1 MKPLRLAFAG
11 TPDFAAASLQAVL
24 DNGHQV
30 VAVLTQ
36 PDRAAGRGKKLQQS
50 PVKQLAHSQGITV
63 LQPENLKGEAIHQQ
77 LRDLNLDALVVVAY
91 GLIIPQA
98 VLDMPR
104 LGCLNVHGS
113 LLPRWR
119 GAAPIQRAITAGD
132 TETGNTIMQME
143 AGLDTGPMLLS
154 ESLPIGDSETGGEL
168 HDRLAA
174 QGARLL
180 VTVLQDLEKYLANA
194 TPQPDE
200 GITYA
205 HKLSK
210 AEARL
215 DFRLPTRALYNR
227 IRAFN
232 PFPVSWVPL
241 NGQPM
246 RIWRASESPQPA
258 QANDEP
264 GYILSVDDQGIH
276 VATGDGSLILEELQ
290 LPGKRRMAVSDLLRG
305 NPTLFSV
312 GEPLGDAIINESG
325 DHSGNA

>member
-24 DNGHQV
+24 DSPHEV

-36 PDRAAGRGKKLQQS
+36 PDRAAGRGKKVQMS
-50 PVKQLAHSQGITV
+50 PVKQLAQAHHIDV
-63 LQPENLKGEAIHQQ
+63 LQPENLKGEAIRQQ

-91 GLIIPQA
+91 GLIIPQV
-98 VLDMPR
+98 VLDIPR

-119 GAAPIQRAITAGD
+119 GAAPIQRAISVGD

-154 ESLPIGDSETGGEL
+154 EALPIGDSETGGEL

-180 VTVLQDLEKYLANA
+180 VNVLNDLEPYLANA
-194 TPQPDE
+194 TVQPDD
-200 GITYA
+200 GVTYA

-210 AEARL
+210 AEGQL

-232 PFPVSWVPL
+232 PFPVAWVPL
-241 NGQPM
+241 KGQPM
-246 RIWRASESPQPA
+246 RIWKASESPLPGKDD
-258 QANDEP
+258 DEP
-264 GYILSVDDQGIH
+264 GHILNVDDNGIQ
-276 VATGDGSLILEELQ
+276 VATGDGILTLEELQ
-290 LPGKRRMAVSDLLRG
+290 LPGKRRMAVADLLRG
-305 NPTLFSV
+305 NPDLFQV
-312 GEPLGDAIINESG
+312 GEPLGDPLDTDRG
-325 DHSGNA
+325 DA

>member
-1 MKPLRLAFAG
+1 LKPLRLAFAG

-24 DNGHQV
+24 DSPHEV

-36 PDRAAGRGKKLQQS
+36 PDRAAGRGKKVQMS
-50 PVKQLAHSQGITV
+50 PVKQLAQAHHIDV
-63 LQPENLKGEAIHQQ
+63 LQPENLKGEAIRQQ

-91 GLIIPQA
+91 GLIIPQV
-98 VLDMPR
+98 VLDIPR

-119 GAAPIQRAITAGD
+119 GAAPIQRAISVGD

-154 ESLPIGDSETGGEL
+154 EALPIGDSETGGEL

-180 VTVLQDLEKYLANA
+180 VNVLNDLEPYLANA
-194 TPQPDE
+194 TVQPDD
-200 GITYA
+200 GVTYA

-210 AEARL
+210 AEGQL

-232 PFPVSWVPL
+232 PFPVAWVPL
-241 NGQPM
+241 KGQPM
-246 RIWRASESPQPA
+246 RIWKASESPLPGKDD
-258 QANDEP
+258 DEP
-264 GYILSVDDQGIH
+264 GHILNVDDNGIQ
-276 VATGDGSLILEELQ
+276 VATGDGILTLEELQ
-290 LPGKRRMAVSDLLRG
+290 LPGKRRMAVADLLRG
-305 NPTLFSV
+305 NPDLFQV
-312 GEPLGDAIINESG
+312 GEPLGDPLDTDRG
-325 DHSGNA
+325 DA

>member
-24 DNGHQV
+24 DSDHTV

-36 PDRAAGRGKKLQQS
+36 PDRAAGRGKKVQKS
-50 PVKQLAHSQGITV
+50 PVKQLAEAHDIAV
-63 LQPENLKGEAIHQQ
+63 LQPENLKGDEIRQQ
-77 LRDLNLDALVVVAY
+77 LRDLALDALVVVAY

-98 VLDMPR
+98 VLDIPR

-119 GAAPIQRAITAGD
+119 GAAPIQRAITVGD

-154 ESLPIGDSETGGEL
+154 EPLPIGDSETGGEL

-180 VTVLQDLEKYLANA
+180 VTVLDDLEQYLANA
-194 TPQPDE
+194 TAQPDE
-200 GITYA
+200 GVTYA

-232 PFPVSWVPL
+232 PFPVTWVPL
-241 NGQPM
+241 KGQPM
-246 RIWRASESPQPA
+246 RIWQASESPLPGRDD
-258 QANDEP
+258 DEP
-264 GYILSVDDQGIH
+264 GRILEIGEDGIR
-276 VATGDGSLILEELQ
+276 VATGDGILILEELQ
-290 LPGKRRMAVSDLLRG
+290 LPGKRRMAVADLLRG
-305 NPTLFSV
+305 NPDLFKE
-312 GEPLGDAIINESG
+312 GDMLGDAI
-325 DHSGNA
+325 DDA

>member
-1 MKPLRLAFAG
+1 MKPLRLAVAG

-24 DNGHQV
+24 DSPHEV

-36 PDRAAGRGKKLQQS
+36 PDRAAGRGKKVQMS
-50 PVKQLAHSQGITV
+50 PVKQLAQAHHIDV
-63 LQPENLKGEAIHQQ
+63 LQPENLKGEAIRQQ

-98 VLDMPR
+98 VLDIPR

-119 GAAPIQRAITAGD
+119 GAAPIQRAISVGD

-154 ESLPIGDSETGGEL
+154 EALPIGDSETGGEL

-180 VTVLQDLEKYLANA
+180 VTVLNDLEPYLANA
-194 TPQPDE
+194 TVQPDD
-200 GITYA
+200 GVTYA

-210 AEARL
+210 AEGQL

-232 PFPVSWVPL
+232 PFPVAWVPL
-241 NGQPM
+241 KGQPM
-246 RIWRASESPQPA
+246 RIWKASESPLPGKDD
-258 QANDEP
+258 DEP
-264 GYILSVDDQGIH
+264 GHILNVDDNGIQ
-276 VATGDGSLILEELQ
+276 VATGDGILTLEELQ
-290 LPGKRRMAVSDLLRG
+290 LPGKRRMAVADLLRG
-305 NPTLFSV
+305 NPDLFQV
-312 GEPLGDAIINESG
+312 GEPLGDPLDADRG
-325 DHSGNA
+325 DA

>member
-24 DNGHQV
+24 DSDHQV

-36 PDRAAGRGKKLQQS
+36 PDRAAGRGKKVQQS
-50 PVKQLAHSQGITV
+50 PVKQLAVQHDIPV
-63 LQPENLKGEAIHQQ
+63 WQPENLKGEEIRQQ
-77 LRDLNLDALVVVAY
+77 LRDMALDALVVVAY

-98 VLDMPR
+98 VLDIPR

-119 GAAPIQRAITAGD
+119 GAAPIQRAITVGD

-154 ESLPIGDSETGGEL
+154 EALPIGDAETGGEL

-180 VTVLQDLEKYLANA
+180 VTVLDDLETFLANA
-194 TPQPDE
+194 TPQPEE
-200 GITYA
+200 GVTYA

-232 PFPVSWVPL
+232 PFPVAWLPL

-246 RIWRASESPQPA
+246 RIWQASESPLPGH
-258 QANDEP
+258 DDHEP
-264 GYILSVDDQGIH
+264 GQILHVDDTGIQ
-276 VATGDGSLILEELQ
+276 VATGDGILVLEVLQ
-290 LPGKRRMAVSDLLRG
+290 LPGKRRMTVAELLRG
-305 NPTLFSV
+305 KPDLFTV
-312 GEPLGDAIINESG
+312 GDTLGDA
-325 DHSGNA
+325 

>member
-24 DNGHQV
+24 DSQHEV

-36 PDRAAGRGKKLQQS
+36 PDRAAGRGKKVQMS
-50 PVKQLAHSQGITV
+50 PVKQLAQAHHIDV
-63 LQPENLKGEAIHQQ
+63 LQPENLKGEAIRQQ

-98 VLDMPR
+98 VLDIPR

-119 GAAPIQRAITAGD
+119 GAAPIQRAISVGD

-154 ESLPIGDSETGGEL
+154 EALPIGDSETGGEL

-180 VTVLQDLEKYLANA
+180 VTVLNDLEPYLANA
-194 TPQPDE
+194 TVQPDD
-200 GITYA
+200 GVTYA

-210 AEARL
+210 AEGLL

-232 PFPVSWVPL
+232 PFPVAWVPL
-241 NGQPM
+241 KGQPM
-246 RIWRASESPQPA
+246 RIWKASESPLPGKDD
-258 QANDEP
+258 DEP
-264 GYILSVDDQGIH
+264 GHILNVDDNGIQ
-276 VATGDGSLILEELQ
+276 VATGDGILTLEELQ
-290 LPGKRRMAVSDLLRG
+290 LPGKRRMAVADLLRG
-305 NPTLFSV
+305 NPDLFQV
-312 GEPLGDAIINESG
+312 GEPLGDPLDADRG
-325 DHSGNA
+325 DA

>member
-24 DNGHQV
+24 DSDHDV

-36 PDRAAGRGKKLQQS
+36 PDRAAGRGKKVQKS
-50 PVKQLAHSQGITV
+50 PVKLLAESHDIPV
-63 LQPENLKGEAIHQQ
+63 LQPENLKGEEIRQQ

-98 VLDMPR
+98 VLDIPR
-104 LGCLNVHGS
+104 LACLNVHGS

-119 GAAPIQRAITAGD
+119 GAAPIQRAISMGD
-132 TETGNTIMQME
+132 TETGNTIMMME

-154 ESLPIGDSETGGEL
+154 ESLPIGDAETGG
-168 HDRLAA
+168 

-180 VTVLQDLEKYLANA
+180 VTVLDDLEQYLANA
-194 TPQPDE
+194 TAQPDD
-200 GITYA
+200 GVTYA

-210 AEARL
+210 AEGRL

-232 PFPVSWVPL
+232 PFPVAWVPL

-246 RIWRASESPQPA
+246 RIWQASESPLPGKDD
-258 QANDEP
+258 DEP
-264 GYILSVDDQGIH
+264 GQILKVDDSGIQ
-276 VATGDGSLILEELQ
+276 VATGDGILILEALQ
-290 LPGKRRMAVSDLLRG
+290 LPGKRRMAVADLLRG
-305 NPTLFSV
+305 NPDLFKV
-312 GEPLGDAIINESG
+312 GEPLGDAVDADRG
-325 DHSGNA
+325 DA